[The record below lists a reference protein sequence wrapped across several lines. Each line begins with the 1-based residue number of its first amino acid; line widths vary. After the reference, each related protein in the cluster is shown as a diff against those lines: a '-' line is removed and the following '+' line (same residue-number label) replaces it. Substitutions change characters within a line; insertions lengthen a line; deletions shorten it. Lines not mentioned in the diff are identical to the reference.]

1 LTAEFAET
9 GRRERRG
16 EHACEA
22 VDRSLLLHFFL
33 PQGEKRAVE
42 LVAVPVFELCA
53 GALRI

>member
-1 LTAEFAET
+1 MPA
-9 GRRERRG
+9 RRS
-16 EHACEA
+16 
-22 VDRSLLLHFFL
+22 DRSLLLHFFL